1 VFGVLPTTTVEGLS
15 RITESLTGVALASAT
30 ERGWLWL
37 TPIAPEV
44 ASYSAPLVSLG
55 VGLALAAWALI
66 YLLLRRRRRTAPVA
80 RRDAWE
86 CGFGPLS
93 PRMQYT
99 STAFAM
105 PIREIFRPL
114 FRVHEES
121 VRAMDPKLPT
131 RPVELRYL
139 IHTEDLSAELLYRP
153 VAHQALTVSRLAA
166 RIQTGHLRHYLA
178 YSFFTLLVL
187 LWLVI

>member
-1 VFGVLPTTTVEGLS
+1 
-15 RITESLTGVALASAT
+15 LTGVALASAT

-37 TPIAPEV
+37 TPVAPEV

-66 YLLLRRRRRTAPVA
+66 YLVLRRRRKTAPVA

-105 PIREIFRPL
+105 PIREIFRP
-114 FRVHEES
+114 FFKIHEET
-121 VRAMDPKLPT
+121 VRTMDSKLPT
-131 RPVELRYL
+131 RPLELRYL
-139 IHTEDLSAELLYRP
+139 FHADDLSADLFYRP
-153 VAHQALTVSRLAA
+153 VERKALTASRLAA

>member
-1 VFGVLPTTTVEGLS
+1 
-15 RITESLTGVALASAT
+15 
-30 ERGWLWL
+30 
-37 TPIAPEV
+37 
-44 ASYSAPLVSLG
+44 
-55 VGLALAAWALI
+55 
-66 YLLLRRRRRTAPVA
+66 
-80 RRDAWE
+80 
-86 CGFGPLS
+86 
-93 PRMQYT
+93 MQYT

-114 FRVHEES
+114 FKIREES

-131 RPVELRYL
+131 HPLELRYVLHADDLSSELFYRPVER
-139 IHTEDLSAELLYRP
+139 
-153 VAHQALTVSRLAA
+153 QALTASRLVA